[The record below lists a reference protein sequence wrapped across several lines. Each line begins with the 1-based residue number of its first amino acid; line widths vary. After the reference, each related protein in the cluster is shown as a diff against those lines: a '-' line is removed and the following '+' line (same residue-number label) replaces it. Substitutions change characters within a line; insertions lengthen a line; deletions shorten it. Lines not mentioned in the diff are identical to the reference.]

1 MIKKLRRKFV
11 FINASLIFLVFLSI
25 LCAYTY
31 SMYYKREQEGYNQL
45 QMVLERGY
53 AVGDAQMSGSNRTE
67 QRNIA
72 PGFCVKID
80 KQGRVILTGIQHYTE
95 ISTDMMGDAIQVA
108 SEAKKDQGT
117 INHLQLRYVRM
128 HTDSGLRIAF
138 ADISTELD
146 QHRSYIGIG
155 VVILVSGLGVVL
167 LLAWLLAVVSI
178 RPVEQAWERQSQ
190 FVADA
195 SHEIKTPLT
204 IILAHTGLLLAGEN
218 QIPNQRKWV
227 EHIRTEAERMK
238 ELVENMLF
246 LAKSDEGREPLIMD
260 EVNMSELV
268 LQSTLPFEAVAYEK
282 GFGIV
287 TEIDEGIQL
296 WGNARELEHLLL
308 ILLDNACKH
317 SLQGGEIRVSLHG
330 TELSVNN
337 ASATMIPKEKLSR
350 IFDRF
355 YRADEARDRET
366 GGYGLGLAIAKAIAE
381 QHGGKIRAESTPE
394 TGVTMIVDFG
404 RNYKLRNKSSE

>member
-11 FINASLIFLVFLSI
+11 FINASLIFLVFLTI

-95 ISTDMMGDAIQVA
+95 ISADMMGDAIQVA

-138 ADISTELD
+138 ADISTEIE
-146 QHRSYIGIG
+146 QYRSYIGIG
-155 VVILVSGLGVVL
+155 MVILVGGLGVVL

-317 SLQGGEIRVSLHG
+317 SLQGGEIRVCLHG

-337 ASATMIPKEKLSR
+337 ASATVIPKEKLSR

-355 YRADEARDRET
+355 YRADEARDRKT
-366 GGYGLGLAIAKAIAE
+366 GGYGLGLAIAKEIAE